1 MNIYNLIIFI
11 IFHEK
16 KYKDKFHAFYFLKT
30 IFPLL
35 TKGILKKRKHRKF
48 VYGDKLIYIQH
59 VDARARACR
68 VRGVTR
74 LQTRSPNRISRW
86 ESEYDESCRRS
97 RSRKVSKREAFAGG
111 FAKLGNL
118 RTSDSNRDRSPISS
132 AHNPH
137 VLSDLTASTILLRS
151 HGLLRLVWKY
161 MICSY
166 ALECLSF
173 FKFEVVS

>member
-1 MNIYNLIIFI
+1 MHFI
-11 IFHEK
+11 
-16 KYKDKFHAFYFLKT
+16 FLKT
-30 IFPLL
+30 NFPSFL

-48 VYGDKLIYIQH
+48 IYGDKLIYIQH
-59 VDARARACR
+59 VDARSCACR

-74 LQTRSPNRISRW
+74 LQTRSHNRISRW

-111 FAKLGNL
+111 FAKLGNP
-118 RTSDSNRDRSPISS
+118 RTSDSNRDRSLISS
-132 AHNPH
+132 AHNPQG
-137 VLSDLTASTILLRS
+137 LSALTASTILLRS